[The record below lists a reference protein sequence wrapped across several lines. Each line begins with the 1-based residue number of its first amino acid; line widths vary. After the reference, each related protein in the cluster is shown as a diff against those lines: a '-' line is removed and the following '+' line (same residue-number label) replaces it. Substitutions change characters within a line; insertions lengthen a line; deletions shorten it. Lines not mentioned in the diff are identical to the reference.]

1 MLSMLK
7 MKKVHRAY
15 VSKHK
20 SKREKQILLLMISN
34 KEGWH
39 YIAIQKLSALVIG
52 IMSKHN
58 GAFV

>member
-7 MKKVHRAY
+7 MKKVHHAY
-15 VSKHK
+15 VSKHD
-20 SKREKQILLLMISN
+20 SKREKKILLLMISN

-39 YIAIQKLSALVIG
+39 YIAVKKLSTLVIG